1 MENNKT
7 LIWYH
12 CEDNDGVFSAAII
25 YNYLVH
31 EVNISPDDIILEGT
45 KYSELAR
52 KYPTDESIV
61 ELTEKYTYIYLT
73 DISFNDPK
81 KMKLLYKLFDNRFIW
96 IDHHL
101 PIIKESFKLHFDMCG
116 GWRDT
121 TRSAILNAY
130 RYFYDPLDEQYS
142 SKTYDKNAIAFPELL
157 RILSAYDSWSYKREK
172 LKFDYVR
179 NVNKGVTVT
188 FNLDI
193 NKVIDY
199 MYDVLYD
206 DLIVSRAAM
215 KSFISKMSKLGKE
228 YNDYDEIQSENQIK
242 EYGDFSWTVDGRPAV
257 MIMTQG
263 PTSSLVF
270 KSVKSKYSNGLIFKR
285 LPSGEWNI
293 SLYNLNDNDKFDCG
307 MYLKKNYKGGGHAGA
322 AGCTISE
329 KDFIKLL
336 KTKQL

>member
-1 MENNKT
+1 MEELKY

-31 EVNISPDDIILEGT
+31 ENNIAPENIILEGT
-45 KYSELAR
+45 KYSILAE
-52 KYPTDESIV
+52 KYPNNDSIIA
-61 ELTEKYTYIYLT
+61 LTEKYTNVCMT
-73 DISFNDPK
+73 DVSFNDPK
-81 KMKLLYKLFDNRFIW
+81 KMRLLYELFGERFTW

-101 PIIKESFKLHFDMCG
+101 PIIKESFNLKFDMCN

-130 RYFYDPLDEQYS
+130 RYFYDPLDEEYS
-142 SKTYDKNAIAFPELL
+142 ARKYDNDTIRFPELL
-157 RILSAYDSWSYKREK
+157 RILSAYDSWSFKREK
-172 LKFDYVR
+172 LKKDYVV
-179 NVNKGVTVT
+179 NVNKGVTVH

-199 MYDVLYD
+199 MYNVLYG
-206 DLIVSRAAM
+206 DLIVQRAAM
-215 KSFISKMSKLGKE
+215 KSFIAKMSKLGKE
-228 YNDYDEIQSENQIK
+228 YNNYDQICADNQLA
-242 EYGDFSWTVDGRPAV
+242 EYGDLTWTVDGRPAA
-257 MIMTQG
+257 MLMAQR
-263 PTSSLVF
+263 PTTSMF
-270 KSVKSKYSNGLIFKR
+270 FTSVKDTHLNGIIFKR
-285 LPSGEWNI
+285 LPNGQWNI
-293 SLYNLNDNDKFDCG
+293 SLYNTNDTDKFDCG
-307 MYLKKNYKGGGHAGA
+307 LYLKNNYKGGGHPGA